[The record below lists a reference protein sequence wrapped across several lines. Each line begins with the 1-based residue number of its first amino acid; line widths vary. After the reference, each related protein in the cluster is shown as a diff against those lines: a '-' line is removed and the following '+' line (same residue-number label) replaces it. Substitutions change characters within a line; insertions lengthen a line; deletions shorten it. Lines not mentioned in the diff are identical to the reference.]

1 MCLAV
6 PGKAVRIIDS
16 KQVEVLVGNIK
27 KIIRTDLLPE
37 IKEGDY
43 LLIHAGYAI
52 TKINQKEADEVSRAW
67 EEVQY

>member
-37 IKEGDY
+37 IEEGDY